1 MRCPKCQGCQIMSE
15 ERVDTLML
23 RQWRCLNCGRRSEL
37 GYVAVPL
44 TVNPRRQWESE
55 VCPRCQVRAAMRTH
69 HLCRICQ
76 CQAIVVGMAQ
86 QRNVAVPL
94 TVNPRRQWESE
105 LCPRCMTWAAVRK
118 HHLCRSCQ
126 GQAIAVG
133 LEKARRVG

>member
-55 VCPRCQVRAAMRTH
+55 
-69 HLCRICQ
+69 
-76 CQAIVVGMAQ
+76 
-86 QRNVAVPL
+86 
-94 TVNPRRQWESE
+94 